1 MANKRS
7 QQAGDRRGVGGSQP
21 CQLQAVM
28 GGHWVGQRRGK
39 KRKMQVPISQEGS
52 LLALPVALGIC
63 NSGTELMPAVQV
75 MSHMQYGLG

>member
-1 MANKRS
+1 M
-7 QQAGDRRGVGGSQP
+7 GGSQP

-39 KRKMQVPISQEGS
+39 KKKIRGPILQEGS
-52 LLALPVALGIC
+52 LLSLPEVLGVC

-75 MSHMQYGLG
+75 